1 MTELYQINV
10 KLSEGQKRKLA
21 KAYRDHEEVSIRLAH
36 SDLSGSNTLLKTPLR
51 DSQRVKT

>member
-21 KAYRDHEEVSIRLAH
+21 KAYRDNEEVSIR
-36 SDLSGSNTLLKTPLR
+36 
-51 DSQRVKT
+51 